1 MYIDKIF
8 SFDILNWLS
17 TSGIKIIIIIIGAL
31 VFWWILKAVI
41 EKAIRKTVVLREGQD
56 KEAEKKREDTLI
68 KTFRGIF
75 KVAITIIVALM
86 ILSELG
92 LDIGPL
98 IAAAGIIGVAVGFGA
113 QYLIR
118 DIISGFFIIFENQ
131 YRVNDTVCFD
141 TTCGTVEDITLRIVM
156 VRDLDGT
163 VHHIPHGEVKK
174 VSNLSKGF
182 SRVNLDVGVGYDS
195 DLDKVE
201 KVVNEVGEELAK
213 DEKFGPMIISAPR
226 FVRVNKLGDSAVDIK
241 ILGDVKPL
249 RQWDVTGEL
258 RKRIKIAFDKE
269 GIDIPFPQ
277 RTIHND

>member
-8 SFDILNWLS
+8 SFDILNWLL
-17 TSGIKIIIIIIGAL
+17 TSGIKIALIIVGAL
-31 VFWWILKAVI
+31 IFWWILKAVI

-56 KEAEKKREDTLI
+56 KETEKKREDTLI

-75 KVAITIIVALM
+75 RVTIIIVVSLM
-86 ILSELG
+86 ILSEIG

-141 TTCGTVEDITLRIVM
+141 STCGTVEDITLRIVM